1 MARRKSGNPKK
12 TGLTMTDET
21 NQEGTPAPT
30 EETTSHAPTP
40 TTPWHKGMA
49 SPNPR
54 GRPKQP
60 KTAAEVRELA
70 REKTGAMIEFLSR
83 TALSPKAPFNA
94 RVQAAIEVLNRGWGR
109 PHQSMDINHGAKDGL
124 AELLDQINGR
134 FQIRTIEGTTERPA
148 LEVKQSLLD
157 HRQERQPDPIPTE
170 LGTRKPDE

>member
-21 NQEGTPAPT
+21 NQEGAPAPT

-40 TTPWHKGMA
+40 TAPWHKGMA

-54 GRPKQP
+54 GRPREP
-60 KTAAEVRELA
+60 KTAADVRALA
-70 REKTGAMIEFLSR
+70 REKTGAMIEFLGR
-83 TALSPKAPFNA
+83 TALNAKAPFNA

-109 PHQSMDINHGAKDGL
+109 PHQSMDINHGAQGGL

-134 FQIRTIEGTTERPA
+134 FQIRTIEGTAERPA
-148 LEVKQSLLD
+148 LEAKQPLLD
-157 HRQERQPDPIPTE
+157 NGQSGQPNPIPTE
-170 LGTRKPDE
+170 LGTRKADE